1 MQIDR
6 TFLDLFWGLSA
17 RDENQR
23 IEASNKLVDLL
34 SSKTGE
40 VKTTYFTYT
49 RQRLVKG
56 LKSFDESTRSSYE
69 HCLNRYLKDF
79 PTETSTKELAESMS
93 VQVFASEPSTQN
105 ERSSVKSAYLACAR
119 VLCASGRIKEIDEE
133 FAKVLLQ
140 PIILLTKS
148 IHHRAA
154 AYLAISEMSLQ
165 APKHLIAKLS
175 CFLKETWQNLM
186 SSNSD
191 ITGELL
197 LVILSFQHRFQK
209 RLQKLD
215 IPAFKL
221 SEKQYRRK
229 LLFGILHSHDAIVM
243 RLIDEVL
250 KRDILSTVWNSVKAT
265 LCSKANKAKNTF
277 RFLQIAAHIICNEED
292 KFDFVLSSEVFEG
305 FSKQLSDC
313 KYSYFPQ
320 VSHLL
325 RVMMDKIIGSTN
337 VDENLQKSAVSMS
350 PDRLLKSIALNYPL
364 FDFFCDSSSPKPC
377 QIIFDSAPSSLS
389 LDTLQLYVK
398 QLTNAFINPEVQY
411 SNKNVRNIRG
421 LKNPNQIQSVDL
433 NYDAIQCFVIK
444 HLQIVVNTILKFRY
458 TEGTELLS
466 QILEFLLTIGMTYS
480 LKVDNTALKTPIST
494 NVAKFCWGV
503 LFGILDCMVL
513 QAVTINKH
521 SGQETIKNITNMDII
536 RHCVSLLKNAVP
548 QCTRAMSTHSSNT
561 DISLCLDSLKR
572 CLKLLQKVDSED
584 QLDQY
589 ILIMC
594 GAVSVFSLSM
604 PIEDTFG
611 ILNDLVECRKRRLEN
626 IFEGPHWSEVLT
638 DVILSALSFPVHML
652 RSVTRLTFK
661 KMVLEK
667 AFISTI
673 NSGEEY
679 PSCLKLIGDI
689 LKTRSSKQADRA
701 KHDEDEDDD
710 SEKEDLVHFSLF
722 NSTKL
727 IQSKELSMQIDDFE
741 DETVSV
747 EDEEKIANQERN
759 SQDTSDDSDSD
770 ADEEEIDIDEDELN
784 QIKNSV
790 RDALGPAALDSEN
803 NDNDCRDFTDAEMFE
818 RDEALAAAFR
828 IHMRKPQRIVAD
840 QARSVGE
847 LKMKCFDL
855 IECILQY
862 SSEPQLVLPALD
874 LVLDIGKGSIEY
886 ETAKSRNDLSSNRK
900 INQKQKRKTS
910 FIAKYGDIPPLSS
923 IILVVRKWR
932 FRSQKTQSEF
942 IESLKNLDQ
951 HVYLKKNMQSL
962 IDAAKTTDRTQLFTE
977 LLSNIIEFIY
987 RSMKPLKAE
996 FPDLESPLSDY
1007 LLEQLH
1013 EVLSNTNHQATL
1025 FLNLLSHC
1033 QTFAH
1038 KASKLLVETTVKACE
1053 KIINSLDDIREVKIN
1068 GFESCNLVNLFQ
1080 IVTHM
1085 FKSNK
1090 NELKAKK
1097 MSRKLSV
1104 KLVEVLQTAEK
1115 ASQCSV
1121 NNNVWYNR
1129 LKLSL
1134 ALFELLMCI
1143 VKLDENA
1150 SSTFLQDHI
1159 VKLLEK
1165 FPSTQKPIRSA
1176 ARRFLNLL
1184 KENNRKSG
1192 IFNESES
1199 RQEKLRLKMER
1210 KKQRQQKRKEKALMK
1225 RKPENKATE
1234 PKRNEVNAKKKSL
1247 KNNANKSKSTIKTVP
1262 SPKDSQKVRVLK
1274 RKRQPDIKNGNK
1286 KRKVTED

>member
-1 MQIDR
+1 MQTDR

-17 RDENQR
+17 RDEKQR
-23 IEASNKLVDLL
+23 IESSNKLVTLL
-34 SSKTGE
+34 SGKTDE
-40 VKTTYFTYT
+40 EKTTYFTYT

-56 LKSFDESTRSSYE
+56 LKSFEESTRSSYE
-69 HCLNRYLKDF
+69 QCLIRFLKDF

-93 VQVFASEPSTQN
+93 VQIFASEPSTQN
-105 ERSSVKSAYLACAR
+105 ERSSVKLAYLACTR
-119 VLCASGRIKEIDEE
+119 VLCASGRIKEIDDG
-133 FAKVLLQ
+133 FAKALLQHIVLLA
-140 PIILLTKS
+140 KS
-148 IHHRAA
+148 THHRAA

-165 APKHLIAKLS
+165 APKHLFTNLS
-175 CFLKETWQNLM
+175 CFLKESYQNLM

-215 IPAFKL
+215 IPPFNI

-250 KRDILSTVWNSVKAT
+250 KRNVLSTVWDSVKAT
-265 LCSKANKAKNTF
+265 LCSKAKKVKDTF
-277 RFLQIAAHIICNEED
+277 RFLQIVVHIICNGKE
-292 KFDFVLSSEVFEG
+292 KFDFVLSSDVFEG

-313 KYSYFPQ
+313 KYGYFPQ

-337 VDENLQKSAVSMS
+337 VGEHLQKSTVSMS
-350 PDRLLKSIALNYPL
+350 PDCLLKSIALNYPL

-398 QLTNAFINPEVQY
+398 QLTSAFINTEVQY
-411 SNKNVRNIRG
+411 SHKNIRNIRV
-421 LKNPNQIQSVDL
+421 LNNSNQIQSLDL
-433 NYDAIQCFVIK
+433 DHDAIRCFVIK

-458 TEGTELLS
+458 MEGTELLS
-466 QILEFLLTIGMTYS
+466 QILEFLLTIGLTYS
-480 LKVDNTALKTPIST
+480 LKVDNTALRTSIST

-503 LFGILDCMVL
+503 LFGILDCMIL
-513 QAVTINKH
+513 QAARINKH

-536 RHCVSLLKNAVP
+536 RHCVSLLQNAVP
-548 QCTRAMSTHSSNT
+548 QCTRAMSTRSLNT
-561 DISLCLDSLKR
+561 DIGLCLDSLKR
-572 CLKLLQKVDSED
+572 CLKILQKAVSED

-589 ILIMC
+589 ILLTC
-594 GAVSVFSLSM
+594 GAFSVFSLSM
-604 PIEDTFG
+604 PIEDTFE
-611 ILNDLVECRKRRLEN
+611 ILNDLIECRKRRLAN
-626 IFEGPHWSEVLT
+626 TVFEGPHWSEVLT

-661 KMVLEK
+661 KMILGK

-689 LKTRSSKQADRA
+689 LKTRSTKQAGRA
-701 KHDEDEDDD
+701 KHDEDEVDD
-710 SEKEDLVHFSLF
+710 SETEDLVHFSLF

-727 IQSKELSMQIDDFE
+727 VQPKELSIPIDDFE
-741 DETVSV
+741 DETAPV
-747 EDEEKIANQERN
+747 EDEEKIANQEGN

-770 ADEEEIDIDEDELN
+770 GVEEEIDIDEDELN

-803 NDNDCRDFTDAEMFE
+803 NDNNCRDFTDAEMFE

-828 IHMRKPQRIVAD
+828 IHMRKPQQIVAD

-862 SSEPQLVLPALD
+862 SSESKLVLPALD

-900 INQKQKRKTS
+900 INQKKKRKTS
-910 FIAKYGDIPPLSS
+910 FVAKYGDIPPLSS
-923 IILVVRKWR
+923 IILVARKLR

-951 HVYLKKNMQSL
+951 HVYLKKAVHSL

-977 LLSNIIEFIY
+977 LLSIIIEFI
-987 RSMKPLKAE
+987 
-996 FPDLESPLSDY
+996 
-1007 LLEQLH
+1007 
-1013 EVLSNTNHQATL
+1013 
-1025 FLNLLSHC
+1025 
-1033 QTFAH
+1033 TFAH

-1053 KIINSLDDIREVKIN
+1053 KIIDSLNDIREVEIN

-1085 FKSNK
+1085 FKSTK
-1090 NELKAKK
+1090 NELKVKK
-1097 MSRKLSV
+1097 MSRKLIV
-1104 KLVEVLQTAEK
+1104 KLAELLQITEK
-1115 ASQCSV
+1115 ASQSSV
-1121 NNNVWYNR
+1121 NHNVWYNR

-1134 ALFELLMCI
+1134 ALFELLVCI

-1150 SSTFLQDHI
+1150 LSAFLQDDI
-1159 VKLLEK
+1159 VKLLGK

-1184 KENNRKSG
+1184 RENNRKSG
-1192 IFNESES
+1192 VFNESES
-1199 RQEKLRLKMER
+1199 RQERLRLKMER

-1225 RKPENKATE
+1225 KEPTNKTTG

-1247 KNNANKSKSTIKTVP
+1247 KNNVNKSKPTIKTVP
-1262 SPKDSQKVRVLK
+1262 SPKNSQKVRVLK
-1274 RKRQPDIKNGNK
+1274 RKHQPDNKNDNK
-1286 KRKVTED
+1286 KRKVAED

>member
-1 MQIDR
+1 M
-6 TFLDLFWGLSA
+6 
-17 RDENQR
+17 
-23 IEASNKLVDLL
+23 
-34 SSKTGE
+34 
-40 VKTTYFTYT
+40 
-49 RQRLVKG
+49 
-56 LKSFDESTRSSYE
+56 
-69 HCLNRYLKDF
+69 
-79 PTETSTKELAESMS
+79 
-93 VQVFASEPSTQN
+93 
-105 ERSSVKSAYLACAR
+105 
-119 VLCASGRIKEIDEE
+119 
-133 FAKVLLQ
+133 LLQ
-140 PIILLTKS
+140 PIMLLTKS
-148 IHHRAA
+148 THHRTA

-165 APKHLIAKLS
+165 APKHLISNLR

-215 IPAFKL
+215 IPAFNI

-229 LLFGILHSHDAIVM
+229 LLFGILHSHDSIVM

-250 KRDILSTVWNSVKAT
+250 KRNTLSTVWDSVKAT
-265 LCSKANKAKNTF
+265 LCSKANKVKNTF
-277 RFLQIAAHIICNEED
+277 RFLQIAVHIICNEE

-325 RVMMDKIIGSTN
+325 RVMMNKIIGSTN
-337 VDENLQKSAVSMS
+337 VDENLQKSSVSIS

-398 QLTNAFINPEVQY
+398 QLTSAFMNAEVQY
-411 SNKNVRNIRG
+411 SDKNVRNIRG
-421 LKNPNQIQSVDL
+421 LKNPNQTKSIDL
-433 NYDAIQCFVIK
+433 NHDAIRCFVIK
-444 HLQIVVNTILKFRY
+444 HLQIVVNTILKFKY
-458 TEGTELLS
+458 TEGTEMVS
-466 QILEFLLTIGMTYS
+466 QILEFLLTIGLTYS
-480 LKVDNTALKTPIST
+480 LKVDDTALKTPIST

-503 LFGILDCMVL
+503 LFGILDCMIL
-513 QAVTINKH
+513 QAVRIDKR
-521 SGQETIKNITNMDII
+521 SGSETIKNITNMDII
-536 RHCVSLLKNAVP
+536 RHCASLLKNAVP
-548 QCTRAMSTHSSNT
+548 QCTKAMSTHSSNT
-561 DISLCLDSLKR
+561 HVSLCLDSLKR
-572 CLKLLQKVDSED
+572 CLKLFQKADSED

-589 ILIMC
+589 ILLMC

-604 PIEDTFG
+604 PIEDTFE
-611 ILNDLVECRKRRLEN
+611 ILNDLIECRKRRLAN
-626 IFEGPHWSEVLT
+626 TIFEGPHWSEVLT

-689 LKTRSSKQADRA
+689 LKTRSSKQADRT
-701 KHDEDEDDD
+701 KHDEDEVDD
-710 SEKEDLVHFSLF
+710 SETEDLVHFSLF

-727 IQSKELSMQIDDFE
+727 IQSKELSMQIDDFQ

-770 ADEEEIDIDEDELN
+770 AVEEEIDIDEDELN
-784 QIKNSV
+784 QIKSSV

-818 RDEALAAAFR
+818 RDKALAAAFR

-855 IECILQY
+855 VECILQY

-886 ETAKSRNDLSSNRK
+886 EAAKSRNDSSSSRK

-923 IILVVRKWR
+923 IIHVVKKWR

-951 HVYLKKNMQSL
+951 HVYLKKIMHSL
-962 IDAAKTTDRTQLFTE
+962 MDAAKTTDKTQLFTE
-977 LLSNIIEFIY
+977 LLSNIMEFIY
-987 RSMKPLKAE
+987 RSMKPLKEE

-1013 EVLSNTNHQATL
+1013 EILSNTNHQSTL
-1025 FLNLLSHC
+1025 FLNFLSQC

-1038 KASKLLVETTVKACE
+1038 KASKLLVETTVNACE
-1053 KIINSLDDIREVKIN
+1053 KIIESIDDIREVKIN

-1085 FKSNK
+1085 FKSIK
-1090 NELKAKK
+1090 NESKAKK

-1104 KLVEVLQTAEK
+1104 KLAEVLQTTEK
-1115 ASQCSV
+1115 ASQCPV
-1121 NNNVWYNR
+1121 NHNVWYNR

-1134 ALFELLMCI
+1134 ALFELLVCI

-1150 SSTFLQDHI
+1150 SSTFLQDEI
-1159 VKLLEK
+1159 VKILGK

-1192 IFNESES
+1192 VFNESES
-1199 RQEKLRLKMER
+1199 RQEKLRLKMEL

-1225 RKPENKATE
+1225 KKPANKATE

-1247 KNNANKSKSTIKTVP
+1247 KNNGNKSKSTIRTVP
-1262 SPKDSQKVRVLK
+1262 SPKNSQKVRVLK
-1274 RKRQPDIKNGNK
+1274 RKRQPDIKNDNK
-1286 KRKVTED
+1286 KRKVAED

>member
-1 MQIDR
+1 MQTDR

-17 RDENQR
+17 RDEKQR
-23 IEASNKLVDLL
+23 IESSNKLVTLL
-34 SSKTGE
+34 SGKTDE
-40 VKTTYFTYT
+40 EKTTYFTYT

-56 LKSFDESTRSSYE
+56 LKSFEESTRSSYE
-69 HCLNRYLKDF
+69 QCLIRFLKDF

-93 VQVFASEPSTQN
+93 VQIFASEPSTQN
-105 ERSSVKSAYLACAR
+105 ERSSVKLAYLACTR
-119 VLCASGRIKEIDEE
+119 VLCASGRIKEIDDG
-133 FAKVLLQ
+133 FAKALLQHIVLLA
-140 PIILLTKS
+140 KS
-148 IHHRAA
+148 THHRAA

-165 APKHLIAKLS
+165 APKHLFTNLS
-175 CFLKETWQNLM
+175 CFLKESYQNLM

-215 IPAFKL
+215 IPPFNI

-250 KRDILSTVWNSVKAT
+250 KRNVLSTVWDSVKAT
-265 LCSKANKAKNTF
+265 LCSKAKKVKDTF
-277 RFLQIAAHIICNEED
+277 RFLQIVVHIICNGKE
-292 KFDFVLSSEVFEG
+292 KFDFVLSSDVFEG

-313 KYSYFPQ
+313 KYGYFPQ

-337 VDENLQKSAVSMS
+337 VGEHLQKSTVSMS
-350 PDRLLKSIALNYPL
+350 PDCLLKSIALNYPL

-398 QLTNAFINPEVQY
+398 QLTSAFINTEVQY
-411 SNKNVRNIRG
+411 SHKNIRNIRV
-421 LKNPNQIQSVDL
+421 LNNSNQIQSLDL
-433 NYDAIQCFVIK
+433 DHDAIRCFVIK

-458 TEGTELLS
+458 MEGTELLS
-466 QILEFLLTIGMTYS
+466 QILEFLLTIGLTYS
-480 LKVDNTALKTPIST
+480 LKVDNTALRTSIST

-503 LFGILDCMVL
+503 LFGILDCMIL
-513 QAVTINKH
+513 QAARINKH

-536 RHCVSLLKNAVP
+536 RHCVSLLQNAVP
-548 QCTRAMSTHSSNT
+548 QCTRAMSTRSLNT
-561 DISLCLDSLKR
+561 DIGLCLDSLKR
-572 CLKLLQKVDSED
+572 CLKILQKADSED

-589 ILIMC
+589 ILLTC
-594 GAVSVFSLSM
+594 GAFSVFSLSM
-604 PIEDTFG
+604 PIEDTFE
-611 ILNDLVECRKRRLEN
+611 ILNDLIECRKRRLAN
-626 IFEGPHWSEVLT
+626 TVFEGPHWSEVLT

-661 KMVLEK
+661 KMILGK

-689 LKTRSSKQADRA
+689 LKTRSTKQTGRA
-701 KHDEDEDDD
+701 KHDEDEVDD
-710 SEKEDLVHFSLF
+710 SETEDLVHFSLF

-727 IQSKELSMQIDDFE
+727 VQPKELSIPIDDFE
-741 DETVSV
+741 DETAPV
-747 EDEEKIANQERN
+747 EDEEKNANQEGN

-770 ADEEEIDIDEDELN
+770 GVEEEIDIDEDELN

-803 NDNDCRDFTDAEMFE
+803 NDNNCRDFTDAEMFE

-862 SSEPQLVLPALD
+862 SSESKLVLPALD

-900 INQKQKRKTS
+900 INQKKKRKTS
-910 FIAKYGDIPPLSS
+910 FVAKYGDIPPLSS
-923 IILVVRKWR
+923 IILVARKLR

-951 HVYLKKNMQSL
+951 HVYLKKTVHSL
-962 IDAAKTTDRTQLFTE
+962 IDAAKTTDSTQLFTE
-977 LLSNIIEFIY
+977 LLSIIIEFI
-987 RSMKPLKAE
+987 
-996 FPDLESPLSDY
+996 
-1007 LLEQLH
+1007 
-1013 EVLSNTNHQATL
+1013 
-1025 FLNLLSHC
+1025 
-1033 QTFAH
+1033 TFAH

-1053 KIINSLDDIREVKIN
+1053 KIIDRLNDIREVEIN
-1068 GFESCNLVNLFQ
+1068 GFESCNLVSLFQ

-1085 FKSNK
+1085 FKSTK
-1090 NELKAKK
+1090 NELKVKK
-1097 MSRKLSV
+1097 MSRKLIV
-1104 KLVEVLQTAEK
+1104 KLAELLQITEK
-1115 ASQCSV
+1115 ASQSSV
-1121 NNNVWYNR
+1121 NHNVWYNR

-1134 ALFELLMCI
+1134 ALFELLVCI
-1143 VKLDENA
+1143 VKLDESA
-1150 SSTFLQDHI
+1150 SSAFLQDDI
-1159 VKLLEK
+1159 VKLLGK

-1184 KENNRKSG
+1184 RENNRKSG
-1192 IFNESES
+1192 VFNESES
-1199 RQEKLRLKMER
+1199 RQERLRLKMER

-1225 RKPENKATE
+1225 KEPTNKTTG

-1247 KNNANKSKSTIKTVP
+1247 KNNVNKSKPTIKTVP
-1262 SPKDSQKVRVLK
+1262 SPKNSQKVRVLK
-1274 RKRQPDIKNGNK
+1274 RKHQPDNKNDNK
-1286 KRKVTED
+1286 KRKVAED

>member
-1 MQIDR
+1 MQTDR

-17 RDENQR
+17 RDEKQR
-23 IEASNKLVDLL
+23 IESSNKLVTLL
-34 SSKTGE
+34 SGKTDE
-40 VKTTYFTYT
+40 KTTYFTYT

-56 LKSFDESTRSSYE
+56 LKSFEESTRSSYE
-69 HCLNRYLKDF
+69 QCLIRFLKDF

-93 VQVFASEPSTQN
+93 VQIFASEPSTQN
-105 ERSSVKSAYLACAR
+105 ERSSVKLAYLACTR
-119 VLCASGRIKEIDEE
+119 VLCASGRIKEIDDG
-133 FAKVLLQ
+133 FAKALLQHIVLLA
-140 PIILLTKS
+140 KS
-148 IHHRAA
+148 THHRAA

-165 APKHLIAKLS
+165 APKHLFTNLS
-175 CFLKETWQNLM
+175 CFLKESYQNLM

-209 RLQKLD
+209 LD
-215 IPAFKL
+215 IPPFNI

-250 KRDILSTVWNSVKAT
+250 KRNVLSTVWDSVKAT
-265 LCSKANKAKNTF
+265 LCSKAKKVKDTF
-277 RFLQIAAHIICNEED
+277 RFLQIVVHIICNGKE
-292 KFDFVLSSEVFEG
+292 KFDFVLSSDVFEG

-313 KYSYFPQ
+313 KYGYFPQ

-337 VDENLQKSAVSMS
+337 VGEHLQKSTVSMS
-350 PDRLLKSIALNYPL
+350 PDCLLKSIALNYPL

-398 QLTNAFINPEVQY
+398 QLTSAFINTEVQY
-411 SNKNVRNIRG
+411 SHKNIRNIRV
-421 LKNPNQIQSVDL
+421 LNNSNQIQSLDL
-433 NYDAIQCFVIK
+433 DHDAIRCFVIK

-458 TEGTELLS
+458 MEGTELLS
-466 QILEFLLTIGMTYS
+466 QILEFLLTIGLTYS
-480 LKVDNTALKTPIST
+480 LKVDNTALRTSIST

-503 LFGILDCMVL
+503 LFGILDCMIL
-513 QAVTINKH
+513 QAARINKH

-536 RHCVSLLKNAVP
+536 RHCVSLLQNAVP
-548 QCTRAMSTHSSNT
+548 QCTRAMSTRSLNT
-561 DISLCLDSLKR
+561 DIGLCLDSLKR
-572 CLKLLQKVDSED
+572 CLKILQKAVSED

-589 ILIMC
+589 ILLTC
-594 GAVSVFSLSM
+594 GAFSVFSLSM
-604 PIEDTFG
+604 PIEDTFE
-611 ILNDLVECRKRRLEN
+611 ILNDLIECRKRRLAN
-626 IFEGPHWSEVLT
+626 TVFEGPHWSEVLT

-661 KMVLEK
+661 KMILGK

-689 LKTRSSKQADRA
+689 LKTRSTKQAGRA
-701 KHDEDEDDD
+701 KHDEDEVDD
-710 SEKEDLVHFSLF
+710 SETEDLVHFSLF

-727 IQSKELSMQIDDFE
+727 VQPKELSIPIDDFE
-741 DETVSV
+741 DETAPV
-747 EDEEKIANQERN
+747 EDEEKIANQEGN

-770 ADEEEIDIDEDELN
+770 GVEEEIDIDEDELN

-803 NDNDCRDFTDAEMFE
+803 NDNNCRDFTDAEMFE

-828 IHMRKPQRIVAD
+828 IHMRKPQQIVAD

-862 SSEPQLVLPALD
+862 SSESKLVLPALD

-900 INQKQKRKTS
+900 INQKKKRKTS
-910 FIAKYGDIPPLSS
+910 FVAKYGDIPPLSS
-923 IILVVRKWR
+923 IILVARKLR

-951 HVYLKKNMQSL
+951 HVYLKKAVHSL

-977 LLSNIIEFIY
+977 LLSIIIEFIY
-987 RSMKPLKAE
+987 RSIKPLKTE

-1013 EVLSNTNHQATL
+1013 EVLSNTNHQSTL
-1025 FLNLLSHC
+1025 IPNLLSHC

-1053 KIINSLDDIREVKIN
+1053 KIIDSLNDIREVEIN

-1085 FKSNK
+1085 FKSTK
-1090 NELKAKK
+1090 NELKVKK
-1097 MSRKLSV
+1097 MSRKLIV
-1104 KLVEVLQTAEK
+1104 KLAELLQITEK
-1115 ASQCSV
+1115 ASQSSV
-1121 NNNVWYNR
+1121 NHNVWYNR

-1134 ALFELLMCI
+1134 ALFELLVCI

-1150 SSTFLQDHI
+1150 LSAFLQDDI
-1159 VKLLEK
+1159 VKLLGK

-1184 KENNRKSG
+1184 RENNRKSG
-1192 IFNESES
+1192 VFNESES
-1199 RQEKLRLKMER
+1199 RQERLRLKMER

-1225 RKPENKATE
+1225 KEPTNKTTG

-1247 KNNANKSKSTIKTVP
+1247 KNNVNKSKPTIKTVP
-1262 SPKDSQKVRVLK
+1262 SPKNSQKVRVLK
-1274 RKRQPDIKNGNK
+1274 RKHQPDNKNDNK
-1286 KRKVTED
+1286 KRKVAED

>member
-1 MQIDR
+1 MQTDR

-40 VKTTYFTYT
+40 
-49 RQRLVKG
+49 
-56 LKSFDESTRSSYE
+56 
-69 HCLNRYLKDF
+69 
-79 PTETSTKELAESMS
+79 
-93 VQVFASEPSTQN
+93 
-105 ERSSVKSAYLACAR
+105 
-119 VLCASGRIKEIDEE
+119 
-133 FAKVLLQ
+133 
-140 PIILLTKS
+140 
-148 IHHRAA
+148 
-154 AYLAISEMSLQ
+154 
-165 APKHLIAKLS
+165 
-175 CFLKETWQNLM
+175 
-186 SSNSD
+186 
-191 ITGELL
+191 
-197 LVILSFQHRFQK
+197 
-209 RLQKLD
+209 
-215 IPAFKL
+215 
-221 SEKQYRRK
+221 
-229 LLFGILHSHDAIVM
+229 
-243 RLIDEVL
+243 
-250 KRDILSTVWNSVKAT
+250 
-265 LCSKANKAKNTF
+265 
-277 RFLQIAAHIICNEED
+277 
-292 KFDFVLSSEVFEG
+292 FDFVLSSEVFEG

-325 RVMMDKIIGSTN
+325 RVMMDKIIGSTT

-398 QLTNAFINPEVQY
+398 QLTNAFINAEVQY

-572 CLKLLQKVDSED
+572 CLKLLQRVDSED

-604 PIEDTFG
+604 PIEDTFE

-638 DVILSALSFPVHML
+638 DVVLSALSFPVHML

-722 NSTKL
+722 SSTKL

-770 ADEEEIDIDEDELN
+770 AVEEEIDIDEDELN

-951 HVYLKKNMQSL
+951 HVYLKKIMQSL

-1053 KIINSLDDIREVKIN
+1053 KIIDSLDDIREVKIN

-1104 KLVEVLQTAEK
+1104 KLAEVLQTAEK

-1121 NNNVWYNR
+1121 NNN
-1129 LKLSL
+1129 
-1134 ALFELLMCI
+1134 
-1143 VKLDENA
+1143 
-1150 SSTFLQDHI
+1150 FLQDHI

-1225 RKPENKATE
+1225 RKPANKATE

-1262 SPKDSQKVRVLK
+1262 SPKDSQKNLWTGSIDNLVFISVCLK
-1274 RKRQPDIKNGNK
+1274 ISIELIQ
-1286 KRKVTED
+1286 

>member
-1 MQIDR
+1 MQTDR

-69 HCLNRYLKDF
+69 HCLIRYLKDF

-105 ERSSVKSAYLACAR
+105 ERSSVKSAYLSCTR

-250 KRDILSTVWNSVKAT
+250 KRDILSTVWDSVKAT

-277 RFLQIAAHIICNEED
+277 RFLQIAAHIVCNEEE

-325 RVMMDKIIGSTN
+325 RVMMDKIIGSTT

-398 QLTNAFINPEVQY
+398 QLTNAFINAEVQY

-466 QILEFLLTIGMTYS
+466 QILEFLLTI
-480 LKVDNTALKTPIST
+480 
-494 NVAKFCWGV
+494 
-503 LFGILDCMVL
+503 
-513 QAVTINKH
+513 
-521 SGQETIKNITNMDII
+521 
-536 RHCVSLLKNAVP
+536 
-548 QCTRAMSTHSSNT
+548 
-561 DISLCLDSLKR
+561 
-572 CLKLLQKVDSED
+572 
-584 QLDQY
+584 
-589 ILIMC
+589 
-594 GAVSVFSLSM
+594 
-604 PIEDTFG
+604 DTFE

-638 DVILSALSFPVHML
+638 DVVLSALSFPVHML

-722 NSTKL
+722 SSTKL

-770 ADEEEIDIDEDELN
+770 AVEEEIDIDEDELN

-951 HVYLKKNMQSL
+951 HVYLKKIMQSL

-1053 KIINSLDDIREVKIN
+1053 KIIDSLDDIREVKIN

-1104 KLVEVLQTAEK
+1104 KLAEVLQTAEK

-1134 ALFELLMCI
+1134 ALFELLMCT

-1225 RKPENKATE
+1225 RKPANKATE

-1274 RKRQPDIKNGNK
+1274 RKHQPDIKNGNK